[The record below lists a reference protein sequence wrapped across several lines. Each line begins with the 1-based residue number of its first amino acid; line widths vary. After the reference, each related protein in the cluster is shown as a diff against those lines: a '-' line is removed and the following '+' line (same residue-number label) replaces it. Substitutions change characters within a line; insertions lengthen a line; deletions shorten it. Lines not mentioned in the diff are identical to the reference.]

1 MAYIGRPLQG
11 ANLAVQSGT
20 GDGSDTTPIATLNY
34 ATTTNGIAVYLDG
47 VRQLAGTDYNV
58 TAQTTL
64 TFTTAP
70 ANGVGVD
77 VYFLGL
83 EVSIPTPADSSISTA
98 KIANNAVDET
108 KLKDALIGDFTDVTV
123 TASDTFL
130 YGDATDS
137 GNTKRD
143 TVQGI
148 LDLAGG
154 GAWAV
159 KASGTFSGASLLN
172 ITGLTKTTRIL
183 MTDVI
188 SSGAG
193 LTLRIRT
200 STDGGSSYD
209 SGGTDYEFIYSYAA
223 DNAVTPTGYTTSS
236 DAIKGVSHSI
246 PYNAGE
252 PGLIDITIYDPSATT
267 QTVLK
272 VDTLSRESGTLYYS
286 VGWGVRTSTAD
297 VDAVSI
303 FMSGGTFTGNYVA
316 LELN

>member
-1 MAYIGRPLQG
+1 
-11 ANLAVQSGT
+11 
-20 GDGSDTTPIATLNY
+20 
-34 ATTTNGIAVYLDG
+34 
-47 VRQLAGTDYNV
+47 
-58 TAQTTL
+58 
-64 TFTTAP
+64 
-70 ANGVGVD
+70 
-77 VYFLGL
+77 
-83 EVSIPTPADSSISTA
+83 
-98 KIANNAVDET
+98 
-108 KLKDALIGDFTDVTV
+108 
-123 TASDTFL
+123 
-130 YGDATDS
+130 
-137 GNTKRD
+137 
-143 TVQGI
+143 
-148 LDLAGG
+148 
-154 GAWAV
+154 
-159 KASGTFSGASLLN
+159 
-172 ITGLTKTTRIL
+172 